1 MAGTDKSRPNLGDQ
15 DSIDAPVVVLVD
27 PQLPENIGAVA
38 RAMLNCGLTAL
49 RLVRPRDGWPQEK
62 ALAAASGADTVLA
75 AAGVFSTTAEAIADL
90 HYVQAAT
97 SRGRDMNKRVL
108 GPRRAAMVLHEAAG
122 RGERC
127 GILFGPE
134 RSGLVNDDIALADAV
149 ITAKLN
155 PAYRSL
161 NLAQAVLLVAYEWF
175 ALGHDGALVEENII
189 RNGARPAS
197 KADVVGFFQHLEAAL
212 IKSGFLGLPEKRPIM
227 QRNIRN
233 IFLRAGLLDHE
244 VRTLRGIVTSLTHR
258 HRQERDDS

>member
-1 MAGTDKSRPNLGDQ
+1 MAGTDKSRPNLGDGN
-15 DSIDAPVVVLVD
+15 SAHGPVIVLVD

-38 RAMLNCGLTAL
+38 RAMLNCGLAGL
-49 RLVRPRDGWPQEK
+49 RLVRPRDGWPQK
-62 ALAAASGADTVLA
+62 QAIAAASGADGVLA
-75 AAGVFSTTAEAIADL
+75 AARVFSTTAEAISDL

-175 ALGHDGALVEENII
+175 AFSNDAAIVEENIV
-189 RNGARPAS
+189 RNGAHPAS
-197 KADVVGFFQHLEAAL
+197 KADVTGFFEHLETAL
-212 IKSGFLGLPEKRPIM
+212 IDSGFLGLPEKRPIM

-258 HRQERDDS
+258 RNQGDG

>member
-1 MAGTDKSRPNLGDQ
+1 MAGTDKSQPNLGDRPSVQ
-15 DSIDAPVVVLVD
+15 APIIILVD

-62 ALAAASGADTVLA
+62 AIAAASGADTVLA
-75 AAGVFSTTAEAIADL
+75 AARVFSTTAEAISDL

-108 GPRRAAMVLHEAAG
+108 GPRRAAMDLHKATG
-122 RGERC
+122 RGEWC

-134 RSGLVNDDIALADAV
+134 RSGLVNDDIALADTV

-175 ALGHDGALVEENII
+175 ALSHDAAIVEENII
-189 RNGARPAS
+189 RNGAQAAS
-197 KADVVGFFQHLEAAL
+197 KADVIGFFEHLETAL
-212 IKSGFLGLPEKRPIM
+212 IESGFLGLPEKRPIM
-227 QRNIRN
+227 RRNIRN

-258 HRQERDDS
+258 CRDDGEV